1 MIPMG
6 DTRKRPTA
14 PIFEL
19 CGRWKSQVHRRNAN
33 STVNSATDTTSS
45 TLNQTV

>member
-6 DTRKRPTA
+6 DARNLAAA
-14 PIFEL
+14 PSREL
-19 CGRWKSQVHRRNAN
+19 RGRRKSQVHRRSAN

-45 TLNQTV
+45 RLNQAA